1 MVYLITD
8 GVSDSMKYA
17 VSDDMQH
24 LKQYLPWTR

>member
-1 MVYLITD
+1 MVCLITD

-24 LKQYLPWTR
+24 LKQYLP